1 VWCAG
6 AMSLPPHRIY
16 LGRRSHAS
24 AGSRSLLQA
33 IRRRGMINA
42 MFALT
47 HGELAIVTFLF
58 ALVWGA
64 GLLPR
69 LGERI
74 AARLARDPAASAAK
88 PTRAERGRG

>member
-1 VWCAG
+1 
-6 AMSLPPHRIY
+6 
-16 LGRRSHAS
+16 
-24 AGSRSLLQA
+24 
-33 IRRRGMINA
+33 

-47 HGELAIVTFLF
+47 GGELAMVTFIF

-74 AARLARDPAASAAK
+74 GERYAKRLPQRRD
-88 PTRAERGRG
+88 GG